1 MFSEKI
7 IIVRQSLN
15 NKITERIR
23 EIESIQN
30 TPEFK
35 KFLSYLQDNKELL
48 KIEEDIKQE
57 NIIL

>member
-7 IIVRQSLN
+7 ITVRQSLN

-30 TPEFK
+30 TPDFK
-35 KFLSYLQDNKELL
+35 KFLSYLLEK
-48 KIEEDIKQE
+48 
-57 NIIL
+57 